1 MGQSQREVGQLY
13 VVVPAILLVQAPC
26 LPAGW
31 RSGPGALGAD
41 TLGLPTQS
49 FLEILGKTLTFPRT
63 LRICNYRTG

>member
-13 VVVPAILLVQAPC
+13 VVVPAILVVQAPC

-49 FLEILGKTLTFPRT
+49 FP
-63 LRICNYRTG
+63 